1 MEAAGEWNG
10 REGGGN
16 GGPAVGAAAVRG
28 AAAGVVGDGRPR
40 WRRTGAG
47 ATARRPWCS
56 GSGSGRGGITG
67 SAASRIRARHCRTK
81 IGGAAEPCHVSDQR

>member
-1 MEAAGEWNG
+1 MEAAGEWKE

-28 AAAGVVGDGRPR
+28 AAAGVVGNGRLW

-47 ATARRPWCS
+47 ATPTRPCCS
-56 GSGSGRGGITG
+56 GNGTGGDG
-67 SAASRIRARHCRTK
+67 YIRLCCAK
-81 IGGAAEPCHVSDQR
+81 IGGAAEPFHVSGQR